1 MFGLSASRNS
11 LPENQLA
18 TPDSQQWW
26 DRDQESPHRI
36 HLSFKFLLQ
45 NNFGHKY
52 TEKGIRQMSLA
63 FCIMRRSAAAYLF
76 FITTLA
82 FAEIGKKEF
91 ESVER
96 IAQYILD
103 T

>member
-1 MFGLSASRNS
+1 
-11 LPENQLA
+11 
-18 TPDSQQWW
+18 
-26 DRDQESPHRI
+26 
-36 HLSFKFLLQ
+36 
-45 NNFGHKY
+45 
-52 TEKGIRQMSLA
+52 MSLA